1 MCATVQVACDSDSY
15 TSGIVPLAWL
25 AVAIYPVDGR
35 ATSSSRMHPLPTC
48 MHIMHILSRARACAC
63 TQVGLLVLNA
73 SLLFAAR
80 RKRKLETPL
89 SKATAFLHQECV
101 PPLSPPSCPPP

>member
-1 MCATVQVACDSDSY
+1 
-15 TSGIVPLAWL
+15 
-25 AVAIYPVDGR
+25 
-35 ATSSSRMHPLPTC
+35 MHPPTC
-48 MHIMHILSRARACAC
+48 MRIMHILSRASARAC

-89 SKATAFLHQECV
+89 SKATAFLHHEYK
-101 PPLSPPSCPPP
+101 PHLF